1 MAELAQTRSAPVPSA
16 HRMMVIT
23 GEASGDAHAAGLV
36 AEARR
41 RLPHLRV
48 DAVGGKYLASAGAN
62 ILHDERELSVV
73 GISEVLVRLPALRRV
88 YRDLK
93 SRLLEDP
100 PDLLLLVDFPD
111 FNLKLGGVAARAGI
125 PVVYFISPQV
135 WAWRPRRVKLIRR
148 VVRRMIVFF
157 PFEETFYREH
167 GVPVSYVGH
176 PLVDR
181 IGERVNA
188 NEARRRLGLSPGNP
202 VIGLLPGSR
211 PGEIGRLLEPMLRTA
226 SHVLESEPKAS
237 FLVPVAESLPPGLV
251 EEPCTRSGLP
261 VVPLRGAFAGQIDAC
276 DAALAASGTATLE
289 VALRG
294 VPPVV
299 VYRTSWLTYAIGRMA
314 VRVPHVSLVNLVAR
328 RRLVPELIQ
337 GEFEP
342 EVAARHLL
350 ELVRDGPPR
359 REVLA
364 GLAEVRER
372 LGEGGSYVRAAEALV
387 DEIRG
392 REEP

>member
-1 MAELAQTRSAPVPSA
+1 
-16 HRMMVIT
+16 
-23 GEASGDAHAAGLV
+23 
-36 AEARR
+36 
-41 RLPHLRV
+41 
-48 DAVGGKYLASAGAN
+48 
-62 ILHDERELSVV
+62 LSVV
-73 GISEVLVRLPALRRV
+73 GISEVLSRLPALRRV
-88 YRDLK
+88 FRDLK
-93 SRLLEDP
+93 TRLLEDP

-111 FNLKLGGVAARAGI
+111 FNLKLGGVANRAGV

-135 WAWRPRRVKLIRR
+135 WAWRPGRVKLIRR

-157 PFEETFYREH
+157 PFEEAFYREH

-181 IGERVNA
+181 IGQRVDVA
-188 NEARRRLGLSPGNP
+188 DARRRLGLSTRAP

-211 PGEIGRLLEPMLRTA
+211 PGEIVRHLEPMLRTA
-226 SHVLESEPKAS
+226 SHVLESEPETS
-237 FLVPVAESLPPGLV
+237 FLVPVAESLPAGMV

-289 VALRG
+289 VALRS

-314 VRVPHVSLVNLVAR
+314 VRVPHVSLVNLVAE

-337 GEFEP
+337 RDFDP

-350 ELVRDGPPR
+350 DLVRDGPR
-359 REVLA
+359 RDEVLA
-364 GLAEVRER
+364 GLGEIRER
-372 LGEGGSYVRAAEALV
+372 LGEGGSYTRAAEALIA
-387 DEIRG
+387 EIDQG
-392 REEP
+392 RSP